1 MSEKNRYILSGLII
15 VLLFGLIIVS
25 GCTSTKNNN
34 DQAIKDGLS
43 TQKITT
49 TTTPSQSLSN
59 LDADIAYANRIIPL
73 EIPGFVQKVK
83 AKDPTSGT
91 IWGDQYTLHSA
102 WEPVKGSSYDG
113 LIDLFTIDVYIYETP
128 DKAREWYTGFW
139 EKLSD
144 SPIQVGN
151 KQGVYHFDRGEVTI
165 AFKQNNLIVAIDT
178 LYALK
183 PPDYSYEGTE
193 GITKQVS
200 IQAAE
205 KTVDNM

>member
-1 MSEKNRYILSGLII
+1 MSEKNRYILPGLII
-15 VLLFGLIIVS
+15 FLLFGLIIIT
-25 GCTSTKNNN
+25 GCTSTKNYN
-34 DQAIKDGLS
+34 DQAMKDGLS

-49 TTTPSQSLSN
+49 TTTLSQSLSN

-91 IWGDQYTLHSA
+91 IWGDLYTLNSV

-113 LIDLFTIDVYIYETP
+113 LIDLFTVDVFIYETP
-128 DKAREWYTGFW
+128 EKAQEWYSGVW
-139 EKLSD
+139 EKNSD
-144 SPIQVGN
+144 SLIQVGN
-151 KQGVYHFDRGEVTI
+151 RQGVYRYYHGEVTI
-165 AFKQNNLIVAIDT
+165 AFKKDNLIVLIDT
-178 LYALK
+178 LYDLK

-193 GITKQVS
+193 GVTKQVS

-205 KTVDNM
+205 KTVNNL